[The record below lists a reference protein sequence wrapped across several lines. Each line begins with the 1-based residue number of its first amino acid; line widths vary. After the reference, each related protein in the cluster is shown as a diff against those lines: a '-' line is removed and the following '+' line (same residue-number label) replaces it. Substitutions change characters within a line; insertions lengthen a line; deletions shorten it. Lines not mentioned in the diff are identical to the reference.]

1 IGSGKMQNSVVLD
14 SFAVLAFFQNEPGA
28 DTVRKL
34 ILDAV
39 DENIKLAMCVVNA
52 GEVWYSVARKKTNET
67 ADALLREI
75 QSMPIEFVDA
85 DWTLTKQASIYKMRG
100 GVSYADCFAAALAKL
115 RDAELVTGDKEFKS
129 LASEIKIRWLK

>member
-1 IGSGKMQNSVVLD
+1 MQNSVVLD